1 MKHKLCDTKK
11 RLNALKHQT
20 ATKQK
25 KIESLQTQYDQM
37 MKDSADAV
45 STDKGESVD
54 AQVLTGIFLSKRK
67 YEPRKI
73 ELNDLH
79 KLMAG

>member
-1 MKHKLCDTKK
+1 MKHKLCDSKK

-25 KIESLQTQYDQM
+25 RIEALQTTYDGM
-37 MKDSADAV
+37 VKDSADAV

-54 AQVLTGIFLSKRK
+54 AQVIK
-67 YEPRKI
+67 
-73 ELNDLH
+73 
-79 KLMAG
+79 MQ

>member
-1 MKHKLCDTKK
+1 MKHKLCDSKK

-25 KIESLQTQYDQM
+25 RIEVLQTAYDGM
-37 MKDSADAV
+37 VKDSADAV

-54 AQVLTGIFLSKRK
+54 AQVIVRGRCGRDRMEVGL
-67 YEPRKI
+67 
-73 ELNDLH
+73 
-79 KLMAG
+79 